1 MVRAHRQWQVAVA
14 AAALAAV
21 GLAACGEGGDPSAG
35 SAVTTAGNPR
45 AAAAAAPGSAIPAVT
60 VLDVGS
66 GDEFALGSI
75 VPSERPVLVWF
86 WAPH

>member
-1 MVRAHRQWQVAVA
+1 VAPEA
-14 AAALAAV
+14 
-21 GLAACGEGGDPSAG
+21 
-35 SAVTTAGNPR
+35 TTAGT
-45 AAAAAAPGSAIPAVT
+45 SDIPAVT
-60 VLDVGS
+60 VRDVAS